1 MIRAELGVIAHEE
14 IEVAVGV
21 VVGVV
26 VGKGGAGA
34 HPGVGHLWAG
44 YLCRGRRVG
53 EGAVA
58 FVAVEN
64 IRAVAGN
71 VEVEVA
77 VVVGRG
83 AT

>member
-14 IEVAVGV
+14 IEVA
-21 VVGVV
+21 VGVV

-77 VVVGRG
+77 VAVVVGRG